1 MADGR
6 GALGGSGGTSAGGDL
21 LHGGFSSFD
30 AASFFAQQ
38 QQQQDELRAQQG
50 QQLQAVADM
59 LLPSSSDE
67 DSEGDGSSA
76 SEAGGEEALT
86 RGRQRSKKR
95 RRGEAGSSA
104 ERSSKRRHGSKG
116 SKEERRRRKEKE
128 REKEKK
134 QRRQQRE
141 RERDQQVLLERQ
153 TGAGQRAPQVKS
165 WAGSAA
171 AGSQEPYYYDT
182 RGDPANLA
190 FGGLYRMDIALYR
203 RHDPTGFAAR
213 LGARRRGPASY
224 GVRYLSTEADGHA
237 QHDRAARY
245 FGPTRQRLERSARL
259 KRWRRSRQPLAAPGS
274 GGGGGDAALLGW
286 RRPPAPTQQA
296 AQGHAHPPRMQLPSP
311 GFLPLKVEE
320 DASPPAGLAGPRAAQ
335 QAGQAPGPQQRQFPT
350 VSAAE
355 ELAAEQ
361 AAAAQRD
368 GETSEEMLLRRT
380 KEYNLASRERPYDIQ
395 LWLEFARFQDEAA
408 RLRPTR
414 RGGERAVAEKK
425 LSILEKALSLHPG
438 SDELLLALLSTAEA
452 VCDDAELERRWR
464 AVLERHSGSPRLW
477 RAYLQFRR
485 TSFSGFRASEVAAAH
500 DDAFAA
506 LHREHQRRATQG
518 APHAVL
524 AALECEAVAA
534 ALEGC
539 LLRLAAG
546 ATERGLAVAL
556 VLLEFNFFAP
566 EGWPEDA
573 LEAMF
578 EEFWRSGAP
587 MVGQPGAAG
596 WAAWMA
602 GGPAGSA
609 AAAAAEGSKRRR
621 ERERQDAEAAEA
633 QQAQPG
639 QAGDW
644 SGWEE
649 LAPAVRA
656 RFGHALD
663 PGGDAA
669 ADEQQEGS
677 DGQED
682 DEEQEAE
689 ETDEQ
694 LLERLGLSL
703 EAALDEASEAP
714 LTPPLLD
721 AWLAAERQRQA
732 AQWAP
737 RRAEAAVR
745 EQAEEEDEEAAALR
759 TVAWRHVRRL
769 LWRFESSPARQQLLA
784 GCLLLLLGAPLPGA
798 LPSNS
803 PVAAATSGDPD
814 ELWRAA
820 ALAGCHPA
828 GSGSGGCLSS
838 AAGPWAAELL
848 ARGDWGW
855 LVGAGGAPAEPRTLR
870 QQPWYRADPSRQ
882 AMLEHLLAA
891 LVRGPCRQDALV
903 AAALVAVAAEG
914 GSGGASKPL
923 DHARTLAKQLL
934 AEQRS
939 NLLLWQAYAQLELAA
954 GNAKAARKVYQ
965 TCFATVGA
973 PAGLAAAS
981 AAAPL
986 VLGAARLELQQG
998 SPAGPG
1004 AAPPAL
1010 PSPVDAAPS
1019 GGGDGGLLPTAV
1031 AAASDAAAA
1040 AAARQLAWLGSGGAV
1055 ALPAGGGGLA
1065 AVAPLQDEV
1074 VAAKRGFQDHLL
1086 AVVQQQQQRAAA
1098 GAAAGPAQASAGLSA
1113 GVRGLIAAAAA
1124 FELVLGRLRGSLAA
1138 GVKAALVIYDQVL
1151 AVLLPDQ
1158 AGGPQAGAAELADA
1172 QLELLSWQRCA
1183 LAADAAR
1190 RAVPGAPPAA
1200 AREALLRMLRRFPG
1214 SPPLLQLLVAHEMA
1228 GHTLTQLRRELGGL
1242 LEVAPSPQ
1250 VWLAMLAVEVGSR
1263 SPSTAIAATLERAVS
1278 HPSGRACPLLWR
1290 CFLRFEAHRGRHE
1303 AVRRL
1308 FLRAIGAC
1316 PWSKAIWCDGLA
1328 LLNGTVPPKELSEY
1342 LEVMKDKDLVMRTDV
1357 FEVALAQLEGGA
1369 ALNAH

>member
-1 MADGR
+1 MRVGCSHPPN
-6 GALGGSGGTSAGGDL
+6 GASRRCDL
-21 LHGGFSSFD
+21 RFKTPH
-30 AASFFAQQ
+30 
-38 QQQQDELRAQQG
+38 
-50 QQLQAVADM
+50 
-59 LLPSSSDE
+59 P
-67 DSEGDGSSA
+67 
-76 SEAGGEEALT
+76 
-86 RGRQRSKKR
+86 
-95 RRGEAGSSA
+95 
-104 ERSSKRRHGSKG
+104 HP
-116 SKEERRRRKEKE
+116 
-128 REKEKK
+128 
-134 QRRQQRE
+134 
-141 RERDQQVLLERQ
+141 
-153 TGAGQRAPQVKS
+153 RAP
-165 WAGSAA
+165 
-171 AGSQEPYYYDT
+171 
-182 RGDPANLA
+182 LA
-190 FGGLYRMDIALYR
+190 
-203 RHDPTGFAAR
+203 
-213 LGARRRGPASY
+213 
-224 GVRYLSTEADGHA
+224 
-237 QHDRAARY
+237 
-245 FGPTRQRLERSARL
+245 
-259 KRWRRSRQPLAAPGS
+259 
-274 GGGGGDAALLGW
+274 
-286 RRPPAPTQQA
+286 
-296 AQGHAHPPRMQLPSP
+296 
-311 GFLPLKVEE
+311 
-320 DASPPAGLAGPRAAQ
+320 
-335 QAGQAPGPQQRQFPT
+335 
-350 VSAAE
+350 
-355 ELAAEQ
+355 
-361 AAAAQRD
+361 
-368 GETSEEMLLRRT
+368 
-380 KEYNLASRERPYDIQ
+380 
-395 LWLEFARFQDEAA
+395 
-408 RLRPTR
+408 
-414 RGGERAVAEKK
+414 
-425 LSILEKALSLHPG
+425 
-438 SDELLLALLSTAEA
+438 
-452 VCDDAELERRWR
+452 
-464 AVLERHSGSPRLW
+464 
-477 RAYLQFRR
+477 
-485 TSFSGFRASEVAAAH
+485 
-500 DDAFAA
+500 
-506 LHREHQRRATQG
+506 
-518 APHAVL
+518 
-524 AALECEAVAA
+524 
-534 ALEGC
+534 
-539 LLRLAAG
+539 
-546 ATERGLAVAL
+546 
-556 VLLEFNFFAP
+556 
-566 EGWPEDA
+566 
-573 LEAMF
+573 
-578 EEFWRSGAP
+578 
-587 MVGQPGAAG
+587 
-596 WAAWMA
+596 
-602 GGPAGSA
+602 
-609 AAAAAEGSKRRR
+609 
-621 ERERQDAEAAEA
+621 
-633 QQAQPG
+633 
-639 QAGDW
+639 
-644 SGWEE
+644 
-649 LAPAVRA
+649 
-656 RFGHALD
+656 
-663 PGGDAA
+663 
-669 ADEQQEGS
+669 
-677 DGQED
+677 
-682 DEEQEAE
+682 
-689 ETDEQ
+689 
-694 LLERLGLSL
+694 RLGLSL
-703 EAALDEASEAP
+703 EAALDKASEAP

-737 RRAEAAVR
+737 RRAEAAAR

-769 LWRFESSPARQQLLA
+769 LWRFGGCRADAARMRPGGASSVTRFQPQQAPSNPQTRTCLARAESAPARQQLLA
-784 GCLLLLLGAPLPGA
+784 GCLRLLGAPLPGA

-803 PVAAATSGDPD
+803 PAAAATSGDPD

-914 GSGGASKPL
+914 GSGGAGKPL

-939 NLLLWQAYAQLELAA
+939 NLLLWQARRCKAGRASVVGRLQRMLPGSQAARQNRPCALHVPVCPSFRAAAPSVLPHLPYCPTWRACLTRRLQAYAQLELAA

-998 SPAGPG
+998 SPAGPE

-1019 GGGDGGLLPTAV
+1019 GGGGGGLLPTAV

-1138 GVKAALVIYDQVL
+1138 GVKAALAIYDQVL
-1151 AVLLPDQ
+1151 AALLPDQ

-1250 VWLAMLAVEVGSR
+1250 VRVLPHAWLLNDGWPHRGATASLPGLARLCLPAWLSAAVQGCSHSR
-1263 SPSTAIAATLERAVS
+1263 HLLRTRHSLPSHAPLGRSGWPCSQRRWAAARPA
-1278 HPSGRACPLLWR
+1278 PPLLPRWSER
-1290 CFLRFEAHRGRHE
+1290 CRTPLAAPAPCSGAASCALRRTAAGTRLCAGGRGEAG
-1303 AVRRL
+1303 RRL
-1308 FLRAIGAC
+1308 WRAAGWPLLCALPPPLPATVCLLSAMHGLCGRMGLRRKLAAIG
-1316 PWSKAIWCDGLA
+1316 
-1328 LLNGTVPPKELSEY
+1328 
-1342 LEVMKDKDLVMRTDV
+1342 
-1357 FEVALAQLEGGA
+1357 
-1369 ALNAH
+1369 